1 MFKYKVMLELNLDDD
16 KCPEWIIET
25 LSTQLHDDEDILN
38 YSITREDNQN
48 DN

>member
-16 KCPEWIIET
+16 KYPDWIIET
-25 LSTQLHDDEDILN
+25 LSTQLQDEEDILN